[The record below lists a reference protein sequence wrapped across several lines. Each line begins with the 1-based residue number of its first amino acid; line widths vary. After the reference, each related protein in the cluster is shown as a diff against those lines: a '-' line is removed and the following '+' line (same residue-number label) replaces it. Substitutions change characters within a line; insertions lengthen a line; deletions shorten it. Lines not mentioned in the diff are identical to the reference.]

1 MPVVR
6 KFICLLSLIISFS
19 ACTVKL
25 TDKFTY
31 LAQDQPTT
39 TPKIFAKDLISKS
52 DQSEFGSVFS
62 KDGKE
67 FFYGV
72 DINGRT
78 EIRFVQSEKG
88 EWTESRTILSHEK
101 YGYNDPFLSPDENEL
116 YYISNQPMNGKGE
129 PKDIDIW
136 YSKRTKQGWSE
147 PINAGPNI
155 NSDKEEYYISFTN
168 KGTMYFSTNVNA
180 EEKRQGD
187 FDIYTSE
194 RINGQYQ
201 LKQKLGPAINTN
213 AYEADVFI
221 APDES
226 YMIFCA
232 NRQNVGLGRG
242 DLYISFKDAN
252 GDWTP
257 SKNMGAPINS
267 KNHELCPFVTADGKY
282 LFYTSNQDIYWVSTE
297 IFQSIKNK

>member
-1 MPVVR
+1 M
-6 KFICLLSLIISFS
+6 KKITFLLCLIICFS

-25 TDKFTY
+25 TDKLSY
-31 LAQDQPTT
+31 LAQEKPTT

-52 DQSEFGSVFS
+52 DQSEFGSIFS

-72 DINGRT
+72 DIDGRT
-78 EIRFVQSEKG
+78 EIRYVQFKKEQ
-88 EWTESRTILSHEK
+88 WTQPVTILSHEK
-101 YGYNDPFLSPDENEL
+101 YGYNDPFLSPDEQEL

-129 PKDIDIW
+129 SKDIDIW
-136 YSKRTKQGWSE
+136 YSKRTNNGWSE

-155 NSDKEEYYISFTN
+155 NSAKEEYYISFTDEG
-168 KGTMYFSTNVNA
+168 KMYFSTNINA
-180 EEKRQGD
+180 EENRQGN

-201 LKQKLGPAINTN
+201 PKQKLGPAINTN
-213 AYEADVFI
+213 AYEADVFV

-232 NRQNVGLGRG
+232 TRRDVGLGRG
-242 DLYISFKDAN
+242 DLYISFKDEKGN
-252 GDWTP
+252 WTP

-267 KNHELCPFVTADGKY
+267 KNHELCPFVTADGQY

-297 IFQSIKNK
+297 VLNAFRN

>member
-25 TDKFTY
+25 
-31 LAQDQPTT
+31 
-39 TPKIFAKDLISKS
+39 I
-52 DQSEFGSVFS
+52 FS

>member
-1 MPVVR
+1 MR
-6 KFICLLSLIISFS
+6 KFILLLFLIIGFY

-25 TDKFTY
+25 TEKQSY
-31 LAQDQPTT
+31 LAQEPPTT
-39 TPKIFAKDLISKS
+39 TPKIFAKDLISKT

-62 KDGKE
+62 KNGKE

-78 EIRFVQSEKG
+78 EIRYVQFKQG
-88 EWTESRTILSHEK
+88 KWTPAITILSHEK
-101 YGYNDPFLSPDENEL
+101 YGYNDPFLSPDEQEL
-116 YYISNQPMNGKGE
+116 YYISNQPLNGKGE

-136 YSKRTKQGWSE
+136 YSKRTEDGWSE

-155 NSDKEEYYISFTN
+155 NSAKEEYYISFT
-168 KGTMYFSTNVNA
+168 KEGKMYFSTNINA
-180 EEKRQGD
+180 EEKRQGN

-194 RINGQYQ
+194 RTNGAYQ
-201 LKQKLGPAINTN
+201 SKQKLGPAINTN

-232 NRQNVGLGRG
+232 NRRDVGLGRG

-257 SKNMGAPINS
+257 SVNMGSPINS
-267 KNHELCPFVTADGKY
+267 EKHELCPFVTADGKY

-297 IFQSIKNK
+297 VLNAFRN